1 MKLWNKRLISRKRI
15 LFHARQR
22 TRKSCRTKYKRKHQR
37 EKPEDTKFVFSP
49 FVVLFTRNRMFVC
62 LVASDIKES
71 LTIASPRGSAS
82 SLVDTRTYT
91 KDLMRCKAVS
101 CSSLSLL
108 QRVLQYS
115 MQIKPLALM
124 GSLECNYNFA
134 SDKLRLKGKQDGVKR
149 YYQKGSIR
157 KH

>member
-1 MKLWNKRLISRKRI
+1 MKWWNKRLISRKRI

-37 EKPEDTKFVFSP
+37 KKPEDTKFVFSP
-49 FVVLFTRNRMFVC
+49 FVVLFTCNRMFVW
-62 LVASDIKES
+62 LHQTSKNPWP
-71 LTIASPRGSAS
+71 LASPRGSAS

-108 QRVLQYS
+108 QRLLQYS

-134 SDKLRLKGKQDGVKR
+134 SDKLRLKGKKDGVKR